1 MCEIPKIPKIYD
13 YNRDKMGIT
22 QNEVVWIKNT
32 GGQISQCTVNFA
44 IIAKIQGI
52 AKIQIFAMH
61 SNFLYDSAKFRS
73 DCEIFAMVAK
83 FSKSLRNFCNA

>member
-22 QNEVVWIKNT
+22 QNEVVWNQNT
-32 GGQISQCTVNFA
+32 GYKFRYIVNFA

-61 SNFLYDSAKFRS
+61 SNFRYDS
-73 DCEIFAMVAK
+73 E
-83 FSKSLRNFCNA
+83 FSLS